1 MNSELLQEIFDEQV
15 EEMISLIDDQ
25 IKALQRW
32 HSGEQIVSDTTNTDH
47 RDGRFN

>member
-25 IKALQRW
+25 IKALQRS
-32 HSGEQIVSDTTNTDH
+32 HSGEQIVSYTTT
-47 RDGRFN
+47 RIITRGRLN